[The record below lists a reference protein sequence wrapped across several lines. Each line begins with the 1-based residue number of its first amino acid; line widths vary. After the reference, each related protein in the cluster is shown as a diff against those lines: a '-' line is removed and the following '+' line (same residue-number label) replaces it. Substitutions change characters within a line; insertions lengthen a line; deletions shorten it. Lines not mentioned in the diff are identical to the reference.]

1 MPRLWHN
8 VRMNSLRAVGRRWRW
23 WLPAIVILLGL
34 VWIDHILLSPAVGH
48 SEKPLLMSASPR
60 PSASATPPATAENNR
75 YYELDLPPGYTP
87 QATTQP
93 TGLLLAQTILKPGPA
108 GTLIITIGVSDLP
121 AGGLNAN
128 SSYALRVHTPDTY
141 SLSQLKGT
149 TVFTRTDGVN
159 GEVVAFWVHGD
170 RLATISVTDG
180 VSNAGGGDTVVDRA
194 TLQTIIE
201 SWHWR

>member
-1 MPRLWHN
+1 M
-8 VRMNSLRAVGRRWRW
+8 
-23 WLPAIVILLGL
+23 IVILLGL
-34 VWIDHILLSPAVGH
+34 VWLDHVLLSPAVGH
-48 SEKPLLMSASPR
+48 SETPLLTPTGSR
-60 PSASATPPATAENNR
+60 PSASEAPPATAEGNH
-75 YYELDLPPGYTP
+75 YYELDLPPGYTA
-87 QATTQP
+87 QAATQP
-93 TGLLLAQTILKPGPA
+93 AGLLLAQTILKPGPA

-121 AGGLNAN
+121 AGGLSAN
-128 SSYALRVHTPDTY
+128 SSYALRVHAPNTY

-159 GEVVAFWVHGD
+159 GEVVAFWVHGA

-194 TLQTIIE
+194 VLQTIIA